1 MSQERLQA
9 RFDELRGA
17 GRTGLI
23 PFITAGDPTP
33 GTTVPLMHALVA
45 AGADVLELGVPFSDP
60 MADGPVIQKAH
71 ERALAGGMG
80 VRRVLEQVAEFR
92 RTDTTTPVVLMGY
105 LNPVEAMGYATF
117 AEAAVAAGVDG
128 LLVVDLPPEEAEEV
142 LPVFHEHHLAPI
154 FLVSPTTTSERMA
167 VVCRHARGFIYYVAI
182 KGVTGAGGDGPDVA
196 DLRGR
201 LAMVRGET
209 ALPVGVGFGI
219 KDPAS
224 AAAVGGVADAV
235 IVGSALV
242 RRIEE
247 QAAEPETIPE
257 TVAADLGAM
266 RAALDSAGHK
276 D

>member
-1 MSQERLQA
+1 MSPDRLKA
-9 RFDELRGA
+9 RFDELKGA

-23 PFITAGDPTP
+23 PFVTAGDPTP
-33 GTTVPLMHALVA
+33 ETTVPLMHALVA

-80 VRRVLEQVAEFR
+80 VRRVLDQVAEFR
-92 RTDTTTPVVLMGY
+92 RTDATTPVVLMGY
-105 LNPVEAMGYATF
+105 LNPVEAMGYAAF

-128 LLVVDLPPEEAEEV
+128 LLTVDLPPEEAEEV
-142 LPVFHEHHLAPI
+142 LPVFHERGLAPI
-154 FLVSPTTTSERMA
+154 FLVSPTTTPERMA

-182 KGVTGAGGDGPDVA
+182 KGVTGAGDHGPDVG
-196 DLRGR
+196 DLSGR
-201 LAMVRGET
+201 LTMVRAET

-224 AAAVGGVADAV
+224 AAAVGRVADAV

-247 QAAEPETIPE
+247 LAADPEAIPDRVAAE
-257 TVAADLGAM
+257 LGAM
-266 RAALDSAGHK
+266 RVALDSAGH
-276 D
+276 